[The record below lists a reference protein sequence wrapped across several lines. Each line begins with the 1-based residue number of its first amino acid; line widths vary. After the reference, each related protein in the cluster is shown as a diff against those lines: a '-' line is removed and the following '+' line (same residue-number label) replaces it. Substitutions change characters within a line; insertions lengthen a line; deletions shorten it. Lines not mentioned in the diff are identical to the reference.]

1 MFKKT
6 QDICVIGAGRF
17 GSAVIDQLSKMNT
30 SLLLIDKGEEI
41 LKEYADIA
49 QKVVVADAANM
60 KSLKALNIHEI
71 DTVVVAVADNIE
83 IVAALLELKVKN
95 IIARAKTERHARVLN
110 QIGVNVIIQPEL
122 EAGTRTALIA
132 ANQNFIKFSK
142 NLIEV
147 GDDFVM
153 GTTLLNNPQYDSKTI
168 KDVNFNK
175 FGVSV
180 VLVKRGT
187 QNILPNG
194 LTMLYKDDLL
204 TLIGK
209 VQDVTDVI
217 GELNKQ

>member
-153 GTTLLNNPQYDSKTI
+153 GTTLLNNPQYDSKAI